1 MIIKSNASPQET
13 SSPFFKANEEFCNHF
28 EHFIANKNGKVKGVF
43 NASSYLIFGEIAHTK
58 LWTLVYKKATFTS
71 TGNLF
76 LSSEHES
83 LLVAAEWKTKYVSRE
98 ANDFKIRKQIATDGM
113 KLLFNTKLK
122 RVENYPKYI
131 VEYGNELPN
140 LYTKILSSLQ
150 CLFSSE
156 ELYEVSMQNEELSI
170 ELRSDKHHFEVFE
183 KVIEEI

>member
-1 MIIKSNASPQET
+1 
-13 SSPFFKANEEFCNHF
+13 
-28 EHFIANKNGKVKGVF
+28 
-43 NASSYLIFGEIAHTK
+43 
-58 LWTLVYKKATFTS
+58 
-71 TGNLF
+71 
-76 LSSEHES
+76 
-83 LLVAAEWKTKYVSRE
+83 
-98 ANDFKIRKQIATDGM
+98 M

>member
-1 MIIKSNASPQET
+1 M
-13 SSPFFKANEEFCNHF
+13 
-28 EHFIANKNGKVKGVF
+28 
-43 NASSYLIFGEIAHTK
+43 IFGEIAHTK

-76 LSSEHES
+76 LSSEYES

-98 ANDFKIRKQIATDGM
+98 ANNFKIRKQIATDGI